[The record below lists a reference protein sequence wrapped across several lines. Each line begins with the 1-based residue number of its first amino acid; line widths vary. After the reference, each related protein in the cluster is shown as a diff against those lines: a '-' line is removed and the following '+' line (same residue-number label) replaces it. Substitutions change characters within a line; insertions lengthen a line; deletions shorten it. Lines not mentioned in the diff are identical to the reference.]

1 MGILGL
7 LPARPPNP
15 GLKDMG
21 RRATGAPDHVLP
33 PLPESGRRIAVA
45 KFLCAEM
52 AIPLRGAYDPS
63 AEAI

>member
-1 MGILGL
+1 MGILGG

-33 PLPESGRRIAVA
+33 LLLVADRRAGGPRSQCTDVA
-45 KFLCAEM
+45 FLF
-52 AIPLRGAYDPS
+52 RGAYDLQR
-63 AEAI
+63 